1 MTYFCWRQKQRI
13 LDEDNLNLTLF
24 EPPFV
29 PLLPLVCVSLVRLR
43 LQTFLLESL
52 RVLLG
57 LLRSRLCWGV
67 IVCIWALPNLIL
79 RALCSPSRS
88 GEYRVRECLVGLID
102 GSAAPCLRIRR
113 VMKDSGISISKD
125 TSEKDWRD
133 PSCGINE
140 HVQFHNS
147 SDPEAGSGLV
157 RIVSCCR
164 WGRGVEGK
172 G

>member
-24 EPPFV
+24 EPVFV
-29 PLLPLVCVSLVRLR
+29 PLLPLACVSLVRFR

-102 GSAAPCLRIRR
+102 GSAAPSIDAACLVNVYAAHLLIRPFRCMLDLR
-113 VMKDSGISISKD
+113 VLLV
-125 TSEKDWRD
+125 
-133 PSCGINE
+133 
-140 HVQFHNS
+140 VQE
-147 SDPEAGSGLV
+147 D
-157 RIVSCCR
+157 
-164 WGRGVEGK
+164 
-172 G
+172 